1 MGRNKVRR
9 TLQRCSMSKVIWR
22 PPNYGVF
29 GGLQANPSVQR
40 LECRTG
46 RVKEE
51 WLTKM
56 MQRETQDVNNL
67 EYEGQKEGRLRFLER
82 LLHPRNS
89 TWSHLVLV

>member
-1 MGRNKVRR
+1 MGRNNVRR

-40 LECRTG
+40 LKCRAG
-46 RVKEE
+46 RGKEE

-56 MQRETQDVNNL
+56 MKRETQDVNNL
-67 EYEGQKEGRLRFLER
+67 EYEGQKEGKLRFLEC
-82 LLHPRNS
+82 LLHSRNF
-89 TWSHLVLV
+89 TLSHLIII